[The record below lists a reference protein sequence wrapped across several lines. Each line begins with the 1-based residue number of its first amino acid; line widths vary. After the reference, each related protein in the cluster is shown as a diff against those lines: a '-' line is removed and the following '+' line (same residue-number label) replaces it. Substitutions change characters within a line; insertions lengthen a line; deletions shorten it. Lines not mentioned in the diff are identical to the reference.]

1 MTFYMPRILFTI
13 AALLWV
19 TPLFSQS
26 NASVTESFTI
36 TGKVKATLTV
46 TTSDLQLFRS
56 HTIGDVKITNHKGEE
71 KGTASKLSG
80 VLLKDIVQAVMPAN
94 EDLKLLS
101 EYYFVCQA
109 SDGYKVVYSWNE
121 LFNTATGNNVY
132 LVTSKEDKHAPG
144 FDESILMIS
153 TQDLRTG
160 RRYLK
165 NLKTIYVG
173 RAE

>member
-1 MTFYMPRILFTI
+1 MPRILLTA
-13 AALLWV
+13 AALFGAV
-19 TPLFSQS
+19 QLFSQS
-26 NASVTESFTI
+26 NVSVTESFTI

-56 HTIGDVKITNHKGEE
+56 HTLGDVKITNHKGEE
-71 KGTASKLSG
+71 KGTASKLTG
-80 VLLKDIVQAVMPAN
+80 VLLKDIVQAVMPN
-94 EDLKLLS
+94 EDPKLLS

-121 LFNTATGNNVY
+121 LFNTAIGNTVY
-132 LVTSKEDKHAPG
+132 LVTSKEDNPAPR